1 MNPLKMLELQKEW
14 GQFQSRHPKF
24 PLFMQAVSQ
33 NALIEGSVVE
43 IKVTTPDGQDY
54 TSNLR
59 LTSEDIDLIKRGKAV

>member
-14 GQFQSRHPKF
+14 GQFRTRHPKF

-33 NALIEGSVVE
+33 HALVEGSVIE
-43 IKVTTPDGQDY
+43 IKVTTPDGTDY

-59 LTSEDIDLIKRGKAV
+59 LTSEDVELMKRSNAN